1 MPKAPGFWWRY
12 LRGRAPWDT
21 GITPPEIVALADQLP
36 PGRVL
41 DLGCGTG
48 TSLIELGRRGW
59 TGDGVDFVG
68 AAVGRARAKARRAG
82 LKAGTIRFHRGDV
95 THLPFLTGPYDLVI
109 DVGCFHAVEK
119 DRQPAYVG
127 EVTRLTRPGATYAL
141 YTSCPRMF
149 DGTLRGFT
157 PEEIERLFAGSWHV
171 QSVTLGTD
179 TSSGFQSGWYVLK
192 RQ

>member
-1 MPKAPGFWWRY
+1 MAKTPGFWWRY
-12 LRGRAPWDT
+12 LRGRTPWDT

-36 PGRVL
+36 PRRAL

-68 AAVGRARAKARRAG
+68 AAVGQARAKARRAG
-82 LKAGTIRFHRGDV
+82 IKAGSLRFHRGDV
-95 THLPFLTGPYDLVI
+95 TNLPYLTGPYDLVI

-119 DRQPAYVG
+119 DRQMAYVG
-127 EVTRLTRPGATYAL
+127 EVTRLTQPGATYTL
-141 YTSCPRMF
+141 YTSCPRVF
-149 DGTLRGFT
+149 GGALRGFT
-157 PEEIERLFAGSWHV
+157 PEDIERLFAGNWRV

-179 TSSGFQSGWYVLK
+179 SNNGFQSGWYVLK
-192 RQ
+192 RH